1 MLEWGVAARRSRRG
15 ARGPMPPHG
24 AAGDGAPPRRRR
36 VRDAGAL
43 AAC

>member
-1 MLEWGVAARRSRRG
+1 
-15 ARGPMPPHG
+15 MPPH
-24 AAGDGAPPRRRR
+24 AAAWRGWRRRAAAPPRRRR